1 MTNFAR
7 SAPSILAYLALAGM
21 LAACNG
27 GHSSLP
33 SGAVAGSGSS
43 SGMPVTAAH
52 GSSAAVYGGNL
63 LQGATYVGP
72 VYMKTVGLDVWVE
85 SNADAL
91 LRQAAA
97 VNDPKSALFRHWLTP
112 QQIGAR
118 FGAGEADY
126 NRLVKYLNGFGIAV
140 QTFPQRQMVRIRG
153 PQGGVQSALG
163 LTFGLFKKGTQTF
176 VAPKSAP
183 NLPAGM
189 KIDGMTSLVG
199 YRFRTRDFVP
209 VQAGNGLLQ
218 GYSPQQIA
226 NVFDYTGAYQA
237 GYTGAGITIGIIGTG
252 PITDGDPRL
261 GTGGLGDVAEYRA
274 MFGVG
279 GSGTITQEVD
289 LTNVSP
295 GAGPGPGQGYSS
307 GLATPPP
314 VTNPNI
320 EACVLQGVGLGFG
333 QPTDYTTC
341 NPEDVEAQLDTEQA
355 SSLAPNANVQFY
367 IAYNPNECYT
377 TGTYTTTCPGGGA
390 PTQQLGIGLTDD
402 EIQDAIAL
410 GTADIISMSFGI
422 DEPDANGYYY
432 NSSGAGFGPTEFA
445 DLALEGVAIF
455 SSSGDNG
462 AQGCTSQANP
472 NNQEC
477 VSYPATDPNVVS
489 VGGVNAPLDS
499 SGALSGPMTGWGQQT
514 QGGGGAS
521 GGGCSQTFAIPAF
534 ETGLSPADPCVSLGP
549 NTRSQPDVSLD
560 GDTNTGVAVVIDA
573 PPTLGGRFVVPIGGT
588 SVAAPEAAAMWALVL
603 SACKVHAGCG
613 SASAPSAYSYR
624 LGNPNNYYYPIYRG
638 ANYGKVFYDVLYG
651 ANGLPFAPTTPSPG
665 PSASPE
671 PSFAPGFTAGP
682 GLDLVTG
689 LGVPYAR
696 NLIKQVVGI

>member
-1 MTNFAR
+1 MNFAR
-7 SAPSILAYLALAGM
+7 RATSVLAYVAIAGM

-33 SGAVAGSGSS
+33 ASPTSALGGSSGAPVPAG
-43 SGMPVTAAH
+43 A
-52 GSSAAVYGGNL
+52 SSAAVYGGSF

-72 VYMKTVGLDVWVE
+72 VYLKTVGLDVWVQ
-85 SNADAL
+85 SNTTAL
-91 LRQAAA
+91 LKQAAA
-97 VNDPKSALFRHWLTP
+97 VNDPKSPLFRHWLTP
-112 QQIGAR
+112 QQIGAQ
-118 FGAGEADY
+118 FGASQADY
-126 NRLVKYLNGFGIAV
+126 TRLVKYLNSYGIAV
-140 QTFPQRQMVRIRG
+140 QTFPQRQMLRIRG
-153 PQGGVQSALG
+153 PQAGVQAALG
-163 LTFGLFKKGTQTF
+163 LTLGLFKKNGQTF
-176 VAPKSAP
+176 VAPRSAP
-183 NLPAGM
+183 SLPLGM

-199 YRFRTRDFVP
+199 YRFRSRNFVP
-209 VQAGNGLLQ
+209 VQAGNGLVQ

-261 GTGGLGDVAEYRA
+261 GTGGLGDVAQYRA

-295 GAGPGPGQGYSS
+295 GAGTGAGEGYSS

-320 EACVLQGVGLGFG
+320 EACVLQGVGLGYG
-333 QPTDYTTC
+333 QPTNYTTC

-355 SSLAPNANVQFY
+355 ASLAPNANVQFY

-377 TGTYTTTCPGGGA
+377 SGTYTTTCPGGGA

-410 GTADIISMSFGI
+410 GTADIISMSFGV
-422 DEPDANGYYY
+422 DEPDALGYYY
-432 NSSGAGFGPTEFA
+432 NSSGVGFGPTEFA

-455 SSSGDNG
+455 ASSGDNG
-462 AQGCTSQANP
+462 AQGCAFSSVQPNP
-472 NNQEC
+472 NAEC
-477 VSYPATDPNVVS
+477 VSYPGTDPSVVS

-514 QGGGGAS
+514 NDGGAS
-521 GGGCSQTFAIPAF
+521 GGGCSQTFTLASFENGLTPAN
-534 ETGLSPADPCVSLGP
+534 PCVTLGP
-549 NTRSQPDVSLD
+549 NKRSQPDISLD
-560 GDTNTGVAVVIDA
+560 GDLNTGVAVVIDA
-573 PPTLGGRFVVPIGGT
+573 PPTLGGQFVVPIGGT

-603 SACKVHAGCG
+603 SACKAHAGCG
-613 SASAPSAYSYR
+613 SASAPAAYAYR
-624 LGNPNNYYYPIYRG
+624 LGNPNNYFYPVYQS

-651 ANGLPFAPTTPSPG
+651 ANGLPYVPYGPTPG
-665 PSASPE
+665 PTASPV
-671 PSFAPGFTAGP
+671 PTFAPGYTAGP

-689 LGVPYAR
+689 IGVPYAR